1 MTNSNSLT
9 IGQAAA
15 LLDRSER
22 WVQQRAAEGWIR
34 KTERGQYALVS
45 LIRGAIAY
53 QEDQLAKARK
63 AADATRATAAR
74 TKEIELRIAERMRK
88 LVPRHDVETEM
99 EVLVSDVR
107 AEARGMGAR
116 ITPDLKLR
124 RTIDREASRVI
135 ALARS
140 AADAALTRLT
150 VGPVD

>member
-1 MTNSNSLT
+1 MKNSNSLT

-45 LIRGAIAY
+45 LIRGAVAY

-74 TKEIELRIAERMRK
+74 TKEIELRIADRMND
-88 LVPRHDVETEM
+88 LMPRRDVQAEL

-107 AEARGMGAR
+107 AEVGGMGAR
-116 ITPDLKLR
+116 ITRDPKLR
-124 RTIDREASRVI
+124 RTIDREASRVV

-140 AADAALTRLT
+140 AADAALSRLT
-150 VGPVD
+150 VGPGE